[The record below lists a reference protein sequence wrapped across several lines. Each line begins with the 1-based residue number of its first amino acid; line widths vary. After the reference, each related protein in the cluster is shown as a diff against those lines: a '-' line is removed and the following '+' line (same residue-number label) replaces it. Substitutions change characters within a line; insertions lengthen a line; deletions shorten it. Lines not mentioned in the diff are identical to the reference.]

1 MKRINTLLLLMQVSC
16 QMMAVVWHNV
26 NIDKKTAAAM
36 TAAYEVE
43 IAMETMANGHLQ
55 NILNHYRSASVA
67 TAGILVSKKKD
78 RDAMRN
84 PGLFASEENYY
95 YTRILDL
102 VKNRIMPKFIT
113 VASLMVKQP
122 ENAIYWGPYLLKTTT
137 NVEQLCKQFELV
149 CTNGRLSFK
158 DVQFLLIN
166 DKLQAVFDLAR
177 MGSEV
182 NWKDLL
188 DKLGDFGKELSA
200 DDLVEDF
207 KNLGGKLASIGQ
219 NTADS
224 NWAEISKIG
233 EIFHSKPKEI
243 YNIFKSFKSQ
253 YENYKNAGNVKNIL
267 MSVIKTAD
275 AEGVANLFKIDD
287 YNVSGYISNYVKELQ
302 GEYYTQRW
310 YIYTVDSGKKK

>member
-1 MKRINTLLLLMQVSC
+1 MKRINTLLLLMLVSC

-122 ENAIYWGPYLLKTTT
+122 DNAIYWGPYLLKTTT

-149 CTNGRLSFK
+149 CTNGRRSFK
-158 DVQFLLIN
+158 DVQFLLVN

-182 NWKDLL
+182 NWKELL
-188 DKLGDFGKELSA
+188 DKLGEFGGELST
-200 DDLVEDF
+200 DDF
-207 KNLGGKLASIGQ
+207 KEDINNLGGKIASIGQ
-219 NTADS
+219 TTTDS
-224 NWAEISKIG
+224 TKISKIG

-243 YNIFKSFKSQ
+243 LAMFNSFK
-253 YENYKNAGNVKNIL
+253 
-267 MSVIKTAD
+267 KT
-275 AEGVANLFKIDD
+275 V
-287 YNVSGYISNYVKELQ
+287 
-302 GEYYTQRW
+302 
-310 YIYTVDSGKKK
+310 